1 MNNIKKVA
9 LGVGAGDA
17 IGAAFARRFA
27 AGGYTIAIARR
38 DGAKSEALVEKIRQ
52 AGGSARAFSI
62 DARDEASIQDLFK
75 SVERDLGPVEV
86 CLYNAGANF
95 RSPLTETSSELFEKV
110 WRLGCMAGFLT
121 GREAARYMVPRAK
134 GTILFTGATASVR
147 GGANFAAFASA
158 KAGLRAVAQSMA
170 RELGPKGIHVAHLV
184 VDGGVDSPA
193 IHARRRA
200 TNGGKDI
207 EFPPDSLM
215 QLSSIAEAYWTLHAQ
230 SRDAWTF
237 EMDIRPFVEP
247 W

>member
-9 LGVGAGDA
+9 LGVGTGDA

-52 AGGSARAFSI
+52 DGGSARAFSI
-62 DARDEASIQDLFK
+62 DARDEASIQDLFQT
-75 SVERDLGPVEV
+75 VERDLGPIEV

-121 GREAARYMVPRAK
+121 GREAAKYMVPRAK

-200 TNGGKDI
+200 ANGGKDT

-215 QLSSIAEAYWTLHAQ
+215 KLSSIAEAYWTLNAQ